1 MKKIFGLILFL
12 FAFIFAFSSVCL
24 AQVQEPEPIVV
35 SENTA
40 TETVVT
46 YTEYTFKRLTIEVG
60 DNGFM
65 DSRIIVV
72 AGLGKRLTTTDPV
85 TTFKLFESA
94 KNSVGQP
101 IEVEVFNGKLS
112 VYLALLNEAQ
122 TATVIT
128 EQQKNAIIAGQL
140 GIYSQSFDG
149 FKTTVNILL
158 ALGKLEL
165 KAKKVVK

>member
-1 MKKIFGLILFL
+1 MRIITGIIF
-12 FAFIFAFSSVCL
+12 FIFAFILLEPNTL

-72 AGLGKRLTTTDPV
+72 AGLGKRLTTVDPI
-85 TTFKLFESA
+85 TGFKLFESA

-112 VYLALLNEAQ
+112 AYLALLNEAQ
-122 TATVIT
+122 AATVIT
-128 EQQKNAIIAGQL
+128 EQQKSAILTGQL

>member
-1 MKKIFGLILFL
+1 MRTITGIIF
-12 FAFIFAFSSVCL
+12 FIFALILLEPNTL

-35 SENTA
+35 NENTA
-40 TETVVT
+40 TETVIT